1 MSTKEETTECRVHIP
16 KSIVKSEMV
25 AQQSQH
31 PKPIKVEDTRGP
43 SKLQIPPNPK
53 RNPSS
58 KIGQNNIVVTIS
70 NKV

>member
-1 MSTKEETTECRVHIP
+1 MSTKEETTECGVHIS

-31 PKPIKVEDTRGP
+31 PKLIKAEDTRGP

-53 RNPSS
+53 QNPSS
-58 KIGQNNIVVTIS
+58 EMRQNIVIIC